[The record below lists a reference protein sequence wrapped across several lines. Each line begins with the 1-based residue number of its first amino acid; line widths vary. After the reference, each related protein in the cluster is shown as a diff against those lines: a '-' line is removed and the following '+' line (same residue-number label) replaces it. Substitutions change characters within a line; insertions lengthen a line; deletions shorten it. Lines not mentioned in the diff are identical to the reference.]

1 MREWRD
7 TPAKDRVKDR
17 VKEAVTEA
25 VKAREPVP
33 ATGA

>member
-7 TPAKDRVKDR
+7 TPAKDRVRDR